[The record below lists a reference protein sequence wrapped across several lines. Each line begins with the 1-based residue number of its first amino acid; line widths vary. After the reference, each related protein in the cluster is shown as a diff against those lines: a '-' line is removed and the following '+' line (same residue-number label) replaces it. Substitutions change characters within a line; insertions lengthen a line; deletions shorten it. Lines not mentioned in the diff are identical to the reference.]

1 MLRLRTL
8 GRQVSNTSI
17 SWLRSR
23 NHQVKLPLVVNP
35 SSNFSSF
42 EKFPSP
48 NGSLYNKNLEKDS
61 CGVGLVANM
70 KKLASRQVVVD
81 ANEML
86 VSWYFQTIFH
96 QTPGNLILSYKGS
109 YVSSWGLWLWTKYRR
124 WSRYVSLP
132 NSNILRFL
140 TCFGFLTKES
150 WWECLTLT
158 IAEY

>member
-23 NHQVKLPLVVNP
+23 NQVVKSSVVNP
-35 SSNFSSF
+35 TSNFSSF
-42 EKFPSP
+42 EKFPSS

-86 VSWYFQTIFH
+86 VS
-96 QTPGNLILSYKGS
+96 
-109 YVSSWGLWLWTKYRR
+109 
-124 WSRYVSLP
+124 
-132 NSNILRFL
+132 
-140 TCFGFLTKES
+140 
-150 WWECLTLT
+150 
-158 IAEY
+158 